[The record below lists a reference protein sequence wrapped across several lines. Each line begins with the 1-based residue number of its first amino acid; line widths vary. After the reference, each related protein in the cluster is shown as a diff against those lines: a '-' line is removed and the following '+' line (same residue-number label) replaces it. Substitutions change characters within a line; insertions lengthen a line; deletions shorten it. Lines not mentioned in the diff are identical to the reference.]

1 MMLTSFPGLESTL
14 LFLDNE
20 KMPFVI
26 AVVAVLETELRSLN
40 MDKNYTI
47 EPQPLSLILVV

>member
-1 MMLTSFPGLESTL
+1 MMLPSFPGLESTL
-14 LFLDNE
+14 PFLGNE

-26 AVVAVLETELRSLN
+26 AVVAGLETELRSLS
-40 MDKNYTI
+40 MDKNCTI